1 MAAKPATQANR
12 GGNRWGKVVAEA
24 RYSHSPPP
32 ETAEFPL
39 RLHKAPL
46 AAILVK

>member
-12 GGNRWGKVVAEA
+12 GGDRWGKVVAEA

-32 ETAEFPL
+32 EIAEFPL
-39 RLHKAPL
+39 RFQSAC
-46 AAILVK
+46 VRQSMN